1 MRFQLVI
8 TPTPPRGGGGKV
20 GFPDGDYISKKRR
33 SYAKAKE
40 NLPPFPS
47 YFPYYFSQ
55 SGGRDRFL
63 LADFFLIC

>member
-47 YFPYYFSQ
+47 FFPYYFSP